1 MPKIMMERMNKL
13 EINKNADLQPEEAKL
28 LQHILILN
36 ERSIAFT
43 DDKQETFQSD
53 YFSDYHMLVM
63 EHKPWLRKRYHSH
76 WDICWSVT
84 LCHMTSVIPVISF
97 IFFPDFS
104 LPELY
109 VYTRLYKHYFL
120 LW

>member
-1 MPKIMMERMNKL
+1 MNKL
-13 EINKNADLQPEEAKL
+13 EINKNVDLQPEEAKL

-63 EHKPWLRKRYHSH
+63 EHKPWKEKKIPLPLEHLLKCDSMSH
-76 WDICWSVT
+76 N
-84 LCHMTSVIPVISF
+84 LCHTCD
-97 IFFPDFS
+97 IFYLFS
-104 LPELY
+104 
-109 VYTRLYKHYFL
+109 
-120 LW
+120 